1 MSGIADVLTDNMVKS
16 QSMTQRT
23 YDELI
28 IARKE
33 LNDLHDL
40 ITVKVSEKKG
50 LSFYE
55 LKLLYDLK
63 IRVIKSESEETS
75 CN

>member
-33 LNDLHDL
+33 LNDLYDL
-40 ITVKVSEKKG
+40 ITVKVSEKRIVF
-50 LSFYE
+50 L
-55 LKLLYDLK
+55 
-63 IRVIKSESEETS
+63 
-75 CN
+75 